1 MKIIRNQGGSMEQC
15 VEFLEGFL
23 KELGRYCDVSAQT
36 DNWYDSMKKKLNKD
50 QEMKRVRN
58 EDNYRQQQA
67 SFKAMQEKTARE
79 RNEAQEKIRGKI
91 FQKKELMR
99 KSIEEN
105 CKIRDR
111 ILSRKNE
118 IVRPEFFQY
127 AYRYREY
134 GDFFPQVTRLE
145 DYKELD
151 LDEMIEKINDDK
163 SGLWLNRLKALF
175 KSEDMM
181 VEYASFANLIGKA
194 RYLCEVDNDALREK
208 GHAEILQ
215 LEKQLD
221 EAEERFM
228 ANASDALR
236 RQKKIQAENEEY
248 QKMFDQACEAETRHL
263 REDFQNR
270 QLKNYEDLRNLLRE
284 KYPPEE
290 MAAVYQRLEE
300 AGKAQTRFICAD
312 GVPLPARL
320 GRLWFEGTE
329 TLKNTYVKQLLE
341 KDYAFMIREGRLS
354 IPGIA

>member
-1 MKIIRNQGGSMEQC
+1 MEQS

-23 KELGRYCDVSAQT
+23 KELSKYCDSSDQT
-36 DNWYDSMKKKLNKD
+36 DNWYDSMKKKLSKD

-67 SFKAMQEKTARE
+67 SFKAMQEKAVRE
-79 RNEAQEKIRGKI
+79 RDELQEKIRGKI

-99 KSIEEN
+99 KNIEAN
-105 CKIRDR
+105 CRVRDR
-111 ILSRKNE
+111 ILNKKNE

-127 AYRYREY
+127 AYRYWEY
-134 GDFFPQVTRLE
+134 GDFFPQITRLE

-151 LDEMIEKINDDK
+151 LTEMIDRINDNK
-163 SGLWLNRLKALF
+163 TGMWINRLKALL

-208 GHAEILQ
+208 GHAEIIQ
-215 LEKQLD
+215 LEKQLE

-228 ANASDALR
+228 AAATDAMK
-236 RQKKIQAENEEY
+236 RQQKIQVENEEY
-248 QKMFDQACEAETRHL
+248 QKMFEQNCEAETRHL
-263 REDFQNR
+263 REDYQNR
-270 QLKNYEDLRNLLRE
+270 QIKNYEALRNLLKE
-284 KYPPEE
+284 KYPSFE
-290 MAAVYQRLEE
+290 MEKIYGDFEE
-300 AGKAQTRFICAD
+300 AERAQKKFICAD
-312 GVPLPARL
+312 GVPLQAKL

-341 KDYAFMIREGRLS
+341 KDYAFMIHEGRLS

>member
-1 MKIIRNQGGSMEQC
+1 MEQS

-23 KELGRYCDVSAQT
+23 KELSRYCDASAQT
-36 DNWYDSMKKKLNKD
+36 DNWYDSMKKKLSKD
-50 QEMKRVRN
+50 QEMRRVRN

-67 SFKAMQEKTARE
+67 SFKAMQEKSVRE
-79 RNEAQEKIRGKI
+79 RDEIQEKIRGKI

-99 KSIEEN
+99 KGIEEN
-105 CKIRDR
+105 CRIRDR

-118 IVRPEFFQY
+118 IVRPEYFQY

-145 DYKELD
+145 DYSQLD

-163 SGLWLNRLKALF
+163 TGLWLNRLKALF

-208 GHAEILQ
+208 GHSEIRQ
-215 LEKQLD
+215 LEKQLE
-221 EAEERFM
+221 EAETRFM
-228 ANASDALR
+228 ANASDAMR
-236 RQKKIQAENEEY
+236 RQKKIQRENEEY

-263 REDFQNR
+263 REDYQER
-270 QLKNYEDLRNLLRE
+270 QLKNYESLRDLLRE
-284 KYPPEE
+284 QYPSSGMEQ
-290 MAAVYQRLEE
+290 VYRKFEE
-300 AGKAQTRFICAD
+300 AERAQTRFICAD
-312 GVPLPARL
+312 GVPLPAKL

-341 KDYAFMIREGRLS
+341 KDYAFMIHEGRLS

>member
-1 MKIIRNQGGSMEQC
+1 MEQS

-23 KELGRYCDVSAQT
+23 KELGRYCDSSDQT
-36 DNWYDSMKKKLNKD
+36 DSWYDSMKKKLSKD

-67 SFKAMQEKTARE
+67 SFKAMQEKAVRE
-79 RNEAQEKIRGKI
+79 RDEMQEKIRGKI

-99 KSIEEN
+99 KNIEAN
-105 CKIRDR
+105 CKVRDR
-111 ILSRKNE
+111 ILSKKNE

-151 LDEMIEKINDDK
+151 LADMIERINDQK
-163 SGLWLNRLKALF
+163 TGMWINRLKALL

-208 GHAEILQ
+208 GHAEIIQ
-215 LEKQLD
+215 LEKQLE

-228 ANASDALR
+228 ASAADAMK
-236 RQKKIQAENEEY
+236 RQKKIQVENEAY
-248 QKMFDQACEAETRHL
+248 QKMFEQNCEAETRHL
-263 REDFQNR
+263 REDYQNR
-270 QLKNYEDLRNLLRE
+270 QLKNYEDFRKLLKE
-284 KYPPEE
+284 KYPPDDMKRIYRDFEDAE
-290 MAAVYQRLEE
+290 RAQR
-300 AGKAQTRFICAD
+300 KFICAD
-312 GVPLPARL
+312 GVPLQAKL

-329 TLKNTYVKQLLE
+329 TLKNTYIKQLLE
-341 KDYAFMIREGRLS
+341 KDYAFMIHEGRLS

>member
-1 MKIIRNQGGSMEQC
+1 MEQS

-23 KELGRYCDVSAQT
+23 KELSRYCDSSAQT
-36 DNWYDSMKKKLNKD
+36 DTWYDSMKKKLSKD
-50 QEMKRVRN
+50 QEMRRVRN
-58 EDNYRQQQA
+58 EDNYRQQQI
-67 SFKAMQEKTARE
+67 SFKAMQEKSARE
-79 RNEAQEKIRGKI
+79 RDEIQEKIRGKI

-105 CKIRDR
+105 CRVRDR
-111 ILSRKNE
+111 ILNRKNE

-127 AYRYREY
+127 AYRYHEY

-151 LDEMIEKINDDK
+151 LDEMIERINDNK
-163 SGLWLNRLKALF
+163 TGMWLNRLKALL

-208 GHAEILQ
+208 GHEEIRQ
-215 LEKQLD
+215 LEKQLT
-221 EAEERFM
+221 EAEDRFM

-248 QKMFDQACEAETRHL
+248 QKMFEQACEAEVRHL
-263 REDFQNR
+263 REDYQNR
-270 QLKNYEDLRNLLRE
+270 QLKNYEMLRSLLKEQYPVAGMEQVYRE
-284 KYPPEE
+284 F
-290 MAAVYQRLEE
+290 EE
-300 AGKAQTRFICAD
+300 AQRAQTRFICAD
-312 GVPLPARL
+312 GVPLPAKL

-329 TLKNTYVKQLLE
+329 ALKNTYVRQLLE
-341 KDYAFMIREGRLS
+341 KDYAFMIHEGRLS